1 MSQSRR
7 AVDQHSQ
14 RLGLLARP
22 LVQQDT
28 SISFV
33 LADGMVAVLMR
44 VQFNGLDKI
53 QIGNDGPSR
62 QRRQR
67 RVGRVITQRCPTG
80 NAVDLLQGV
89 LLSTLRTESHYDGRE
104 RRGGLLRH
112 STHTSLA
119 LAVSNVSPLAQRN

>member
-1 MSQSRR
+1 
-7 AVDQHSQ
+7 DE
-14 RLGLLARP
+14 
-22 LVQQDT
+22 
-28 SISFV
+28 
-33 LADGMVAVLMR
+33 
-44 VQFNGLDKI
+44 I

-112 STHTSLA
+112 RTHTSLA
-119 LAVSNVSPLAQRN
+119 LAISNVSPLAQRNFEERLPNDDFIAVFQHHRRTRVKTATAIDKSTVQAADVFDR